1 MSGCCGGGSG
11 THTRRSRA
19 CWELSLRTHG
29 RTDRQTDRHTGS
41 QAFQVCVPGLRAQC
55 QSHSGPRPPGI
66 PQAAGPTATLWEW
79 GRGQAGSWAVAMET
93 TAWEPRPARLSVTEA
108 PWLRPPGIPQA
119 AGPTATL
126 WEWGRGQ
133 AGSWAVAME
142 TTAWEPRPACLSVA
156 EAPGPAPCQL
166 RDSAGQA
173 CARVAGCGSVV
184 LLCGPWAPRPGPGGR
199 GGHTGSLCLCG
210 QARPCRELTA
220 LPRAGREL
228 QSSPCLSSERERE
241 RLSEAG
247 GWRRVSSRGEARPRA
262 GLGQRAGDRVK
273 EPTAP
278 RSRRSR
284 RAAKRPRTGRL
295 QRAAEPSSRAVNV

>member
-1 MSGCCGGGSG
+1 MTRSDCLRQGDDCEWLLWGRVRSAHPPQQSLLGAQPP
-11 THTRRSRA
+11 HTR
-19 CWELSLRTHG
+19 
-29 RTDRQTDRHTGS
+29 TDGQTDRHTGS

-93 TAWEPRPARLSVTEA
+93 TAWEPRPACLSVT
-108 PWLRPPGIPQA
+108 
-119 AGPTATL
+119 
-126 WEWGRGQ
+126 
-133 AGSWAVAME
+133 
-142 TTAWEPRPACLSVA
+142 